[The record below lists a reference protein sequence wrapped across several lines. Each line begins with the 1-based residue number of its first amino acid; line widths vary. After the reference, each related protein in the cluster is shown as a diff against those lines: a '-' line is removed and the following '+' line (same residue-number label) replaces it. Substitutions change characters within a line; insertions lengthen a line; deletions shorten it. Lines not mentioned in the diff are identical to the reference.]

1 MHRTFLAALALACVC
16 SPAMAGA
23 GPIAEMLPTG
33 GNPAHGLAFGLVL
46 IGALAL
52 AGGVCL
58 AARVRLPVLGVLV
71 AAPIAIIAPS
81 ASWAHALSGG
91 ALAHGN
97 WMYAGPAMAAVVAI
111 CLALIPLLRLSIRAR
126 LRLVGCAV
134 FVAGAMAVTPL
145 LAAEV
150 ATVGGTSIDLP
161 WGAWLAAAMPSVAS
175 VAVTILGGVASAAL
189 AKLAPWA
196 TLFIS
201 QKRIEATIQTGLD
214 YGINAVQGATKDAKL
229 TVPVGSQVLAVALQR
244 IIDSTPA
251 KIIDAVGGPAEIA
264 KRLFRA
270 MHLDEN
276 SSAALILEPILA
288 RLPATAR

>member
-1 MHRTFLAALALACVC
+1 MHRIILAAPALACVC

-23 GPIAEMLPTG
+23 GPIAEMLPIG

-58 AARVRLPVLGVLV
+58 AARVRPPILGILV
-71 AAPIAIIAPS
+71 AALIAVI
-81 ASWAHALSGG
+81 
-91 ALAHGN
+91 
-97 WMYAGPAMAAVVAI
+97 AGPA
-111 CLALIPLLRLSIRAR
+111 
-126 LRLVGCAV
+126 
-134 FVAGAMAVTPL
+134 F
-145 LAAEV
+145 AAEV
-150 ATVGGTSIDLP
+150 ATVGGTSVDLP

-244 IIDSTPA
+244 IIDSTPS

-288 RLPATAR
+288 RLPATVK

>member
-1 MHRTFLAALALACVC
+1 MNRIFLAALALACVC

-23 GPIAEMLPTG
+23 GRIEGMPAAG
-33 GNPAHGLAFGLVL
+33 GLGHGLAFGLLMLGV
-46 IGALAL
+46 LAL
-52 AGGVCL
+52 TAGVCL
-58 AARVRLPVLGVLV
+58 AARARLPLLGIVIATLV
-71 AAPIAIIAPS
+71 A
-81 ASWAHALSGG
+81 LF
-91 ALAHGN
+91 
-97 WMYAGPAMAAVVAI
+97 AGPA
-111 CLALIPLLRLSIRAR
+111 
-126 LRLVGCAV
+126 
-134 FVAGAMAVTPL
+134 

-244 IIDSTPA
+244 IIDSTPS

>member
-1 MHRTFLAALALACVC
+1 
-16 SPAMAGA
+16 MAGA
-23 GPIAEMLPTG
+23 GPIAEMLPVG

-46 IGALAL
+46 LGVVAL

-58 AARVRLPVLGVLV
+58 AARARPPILGILIAALV
-71 AAPIAIIAPS
+71 AVI
-81 ASWAHALSGG
+81 
-91 ALAHGN
+91 
-97 WMYAGPAMAAVVAI
+97 AGPA
-111 CLALIPLLRLSIRAR
+111 
-126 LRLVGCAV
+126 
-134 FVAGAMAVTPL
+134 

-150 ATVGGTSIDLP
+150 ATVGGTSVDLP

-288 RLPATAR
+288 RLPATVK

>member
-1 MHRTFLAALALACVC
+1 
-16 SPAMAGA
+16 
-23 GPIAEMLPTG
+23 
-33 GNPAHGLAFGLVL
+33 
-46 IGALAL
+46 
-52 AGGVCL
+52 
-58 AARVRLPVLGVLV
+58 
-71 AAPIAIIAPS
+71 
-81 ASWAHALSGG
+81 
-91 ALAHGN
+91 
-97 WMYAGPAMAAVVAI
+97 AGPA
-111 CLALIPLLRLSIRAR
+111 
-126 LRLVGCAV
+126 
-134 FVAGAMAVTPL
+134 

-244 IIDSTPA
+244 IIDSTPS

>member
-1 MHRTFLAALALACVC
+1 MHRIFLAALALACVC

-23 GPIAEMLPTG
+23 TPVAEMLPAA
-33 GNPAHGLAFGLVL
+33 GNPAHGLAFGLL
-46 IGALAL
+46 LLGALAL
-52 AGGVCL
+52 AMVVCIV
-58 AARVRLPVLGVLV
+58 ARARLPILGIVI
-71 AAPIAIIAPS
+71 AALIAVI
-81 ASWAHALSGG
+81 
-91 ALAHGN
+91 
-97 WMYAGPAMAAVVAI
+97 AGPA
-111 CLALIPLLRLSIRAR
+111 
-126 LRLVGCAV
+126 
-134 FVAGAMAVTPL
+134 

>member
-1 MHRTFLAALALACVC
+1 MHRIFLAALALACVC

-23 GPIAEMLPTG
+23 GPIAEMLPVG

-46 IGALAL
+46 LGVVAL
-52 AGGVCL
+52 AGGLYL
-58 AARVRLPVLGVLV
+58 AARVRLPILGILI
-71 AAPIAIIAPS
+71 AALIAVI
-81 ASWAHALSGG
+81 
-91 ALAHGN
+91 
-97 WMYAGPAMAAVVAI
+97 AGPA
-111 CLALIPLLRLSIRAR
+111 
-126 LRLVGCAV
+126 
-134 FVAGAMAVTPL
+134 

-150 ATVGGTSIDLP
+150 ATVGGTSINLP

>member
-1 MHRTFLAALALACVC
+1 MPRILLAALALACVC
-16 SPAMAGA
+16 SPVMAGA
-23 GPIAEMLPTG
+23 LGAGDSSVLYGYAARGSLIFAAIFVVLIVA
-33 GNPAHGLAFGLVL
+33 AHLRGRVPPPDARIWLIPLAFMMTMLF
-46 IGALAL
+46 
-52 AGGVCL
+52 
-58 AARVRLPVLGVLV
+58 
-71 AAPIAIIAPS
+71 
-81 ASWAHALSGG
+81 
-91 ALAHGN
+91 
-97 WMYAGPAMAAVVAI
+97 GPAM
-111 CLALIPLLRLSIRAR
+111 
-126 LRLVGCAV
+126 
-134 FVAGAMAVTPL
+134 
-145 LAAEV
+145 AAEV
-150 ATVGGTSIDLP
+150 ATVGGTSVDLP
-161 WGAWLAAAMPSVAS
+161 WGAWVAAAMPSVAS
-175 VAVTILGGVASAAL
+175 VAVTILGGIASAAL
-189 AKLAPWA
+189 AKFAPWA

-276 SSAALILEPILA
+276 SSAAQVLEPILA

>member
-1 MHRTFLAALALACVC
+1 MHRIFLAALALACVC

-46 IGALAL
+46 LGALAL
-52 AGGVCL
+52 VDGVCL
-58 AARVRLPVLGVLV
+58 AARVRLPVLGILV
-71 AAPIAIIAPS
+71 AALIAGI
-81 ASWAHALSGG
+81 
-91 ALAHGN
+91 
-97 WMYAGPAMAAVVAI
+97 AGPA
-111 CLALIPLLRLSIRAR
+111 
-126 LRLVGCAV
+126 
-134 FVAGAMAVTPL
+134 

-150 ATVGGTSIDLP
+150 ATVCGTSIDLP

-214 YGINAVQGATKDAKL
+214 YGINAVQGATKDARL

-288 RLPATAR
+288 RMPATAR

>member
-1 MHRTFLAALALACVC
+1 MPRIFLAALALACVY

-23 GPIAEMLPTG
+23 GPVAEILPIG
-33 GNPAHGLAFGLVL
+33 GNPAHGLAFGLLL
-46 IGALAL
+46 IGAVAL

-58 AARVRLPVLGVLV
+58 AALARLPILGILV
-71 AAPIAIIAPS
+71 AALVAVI
-81 ASWAHALSGG
+81 
-91 ALAHGN
+91 
-97 WMYAGPAMAAVVAI
+97 AGPA
-111 CLALIPLLRLSIRAR
+111 
-126 LRLVGCAV
+126 
-134 FVAGAMAVTPL
+134 

-150 ATVGGTSIDLP
+150 ATVGGTSVDLP

-244 IIDSTPA
+244 IIDSTPS
-251 KIIDAVGGPAEIA
+251 KIVDAVGGPAEIA

-276 SSAALILEPILA
+276 SSAALVLEPILA
-288 RLPATAR
+288 RLTASAR

>member
-1 MHRTFLAALALACVC
+1 MPRILLAALALACVC
-16 SPAMAGA
+16 SPVMAAECAPAPSTVSGWIWYLGFTVITMILLGVMIARDYRRAERERRMWSDYLRCWPACMACGLAMILLLGA
-23 GPIAEMLPTG
+23 GP
-33 GNPAHGLAFGLVL
+33 
-46 IGALAL
+46 
-52 AGGVCL
+52 
-58 AARVRLPVLGVLV
+58 
-71 AAPIAIIAPS
+71 AI
-81 ASWAHALSGG
+81 
-91 ALAHGN
+91 
-97 WMYAGPAMAAVVAI
+97 
-111 CLALIPLLRLSIRAR
+111 
-126 LRLVGCAV
+126 
-134 FVAGAMAVTPL
+134 
-145 LAAEV
+145 AAEV
-150 ATVGGTSIDLP
+150 ATVGGTSVDLP
-161 WGAWLAAAMPSVAS
+161 WGAWVAAAMPSVAS
-175 VAVTILGGVASAAL
+175 VAVTILGGIASAAL
-189 AKLAPWA
+189 AKFAPWA

-276 SSAALILEPILA
+276 SSAAQVLEPILA

>member
-1 MHRTFLAALALACVC
+1 MTRTLSRAALALACALC
-16 SPAMAGA
+16 ITAPM
-23 GPIAEMLPTG
+23 
-33 GNPAHGLAFGLVL
+33 VL
-46 IGALAL
+46 
-52 AGGVCL
+52 
-58 AARVRLPVLGVLV
+58 
-71 AAPIAIIAPS
+71 
-81 ASWAHALSGG
+81 
-91 ALAHGN
+91 
-97 WMYAGPAMAAVVAI
+97 YAGSAI
-111 CLALIPLLRLSIRAR
+111 
-126 LRLVGCAV
+126 
-134 FVAGAMAVTPL
+134 
-145 LAAEV
+145 AAEI
-150 ATVGGTSIDLP
+150 ATVGGTSVDLP

-189 AKLAPWA
+189 AKIAPWA

-276 SSAALILEPILA
+276 SSAALVLEPILA
-288 RLPATAR
+288 RLPATVK